1 MSANPD
7 DPDPMTPEEVS
18 VISNTRVRRLLKS
31 ALDQGLKIYQARN
44 VERCWTISKL
54 RYGSESLTVY
64 GEANNAA
71 HVSYDSGRGRW
82 LEDVTQVRAVAIMQE
97 MALT

>member
-1 MSANPD
+1 MTLDDVSA
-7 DPDPMTPEEVS
+7 V
-18 VISNTRVRRLLKS
+18 SNTRVRRLLKS
-31 ALDQGLKIYQARN
+31 ALGQGLEIYMARN
-44 VERCWTISKL
+44 VELCWTISKQ

-82 LEDVTQVRAVAIMQE
+82 LEEVTQVRALAIMQE

>member
-1 MSANPD
+1 MSANPN
-7 DPDPMTPEEVS
+7 DPGPMTLDEVS

-31 ALDQGLKIYQARN
+31 ALGRGLEIYQARN
-44 VERCWTISKL
+44 VERCWTISKQ

-71 HVSYDSGRGRW
+71 HVSYDSGHGRW
-82 LEDVTQVRAVAIMQE
+82 LEDVTQARALAIMQE

>member
-1 MSANPD
+1 MSAHPE
-7 DPDPMTPEEVS
+7 DPGPMTLDDVS
-18 VISNTRVRRLLKS
+18 AISNTRVRRLLKS
-31 ALDQGLKIYQARN
+31 ALGHGLEIYMARN
-44 VERCWTISKL
+44 VERCWTISKQ

-82 LEDVTQVRAVAIMQE
+82 LEDVTQVRALAIMQE